1 MIDLKL
7 DKIIYIGIQ
16 LLFLSLIG
24 LGIYILSIPYEA
36 ILSYINSFRPE
47 KPYQFFTQEYSSYL
61 KMAVKLFISLIIVFI
76 ISAHFLRGT
85 DKNSQ
90 QLFLWIILIVIFSD
104 TGGYFSGKII
114 GGKKLTK
121 ISPNKTI
128 SGMIGSFG
136 FATFPIFIIYFL
148 HNSELIIFEQLT
160 LSIKTIML
168 SLLFSLVSQ
177 FGDLTISYFKRK
189 NKIKDTG
196 NILPGHGGLLDRIDG
211 LIFLLI
217 FSAILKFVKII

>member
-1 MIDLKL
+1 MIKKELYKRIL
-7 DKIIYIGIQ
+7 TSII
-16 LLFLSLIG
+16 LLPILIFS
-24 LGIYILSIPYEA
+24 IFSNSILFNA
-36 ILSYINSFRPE
+36 ILVAAFFLTTYEWYNISKKSFI
-47 KPYQFFTQEYSSYL
+47 YFFIGFL
-61 KMAVKLFISLIIVFI
+61 IIIVFI